1 MHGTFFPLRGRR
13 QKRRHLSPSL
23 PRGEPPHFRRK
34 IMGLLMTLAPSSS
47 RSTPRPP
54 SLTPAMQVVPPSRP
68 FFPSRSEETLL
79 FPTNVTCCQN
89 QRRRRRRE
97 RQRSRQLNS
106 SKEARSPSLPVP
118 SFLALTQGR
127 LVFFLS
133 PLLFQQSQGW
143 REGRKAPPPFCSQR
157 TAAGAAEKECRT
169 ERLPQVNKFN
179 KVSHSN
185 RNTSLV
191 KAPVKLFHIKKPT

>member
-97 RQRSRQLNS
+97 RERSRQLNS
-106 SKEARSPSLPVP
+106 SKAARSPSLP
-118 SFLALTQGR
+118 FLALTQGR

>member
-54 SLTPAMQVVPPSRP
+54 SLRPCRSCLHRGPSL
-68 FFPSRSEETLL
+68 PSRSEETLL

-97 RQRSRQLNS
+97 RERSRQLNS
-106 SKEARSPSLPVP
+106 SKEARSPSLSPSLPSLLSRKAVWSSSFPP
-118 SFLALTQGR
+118 SFSSRVRDGGR
-127 LVFFLS
+127 D
-133 PLLFQQSQGW
+133 
-143 REGRKAPPPFCSQR
+143 GRPPPPFCSQR

-169 ERLPQVNKFN
+169 ERLPQGNKFN